1 MKTIMQLAVSF
12 AIIALLSSCSLSYSS
27 GKSNESSKSS
37 SNSSLSSSDN
47 YVAKTQYLDD
57 ISEYVATVIV
67 SNLSDDDYMAELGTI
82 AERHC
87 ITDWERDE
95 ATYRAIGMGFRQA
108 GISKTQVL
116 KTKFVSDVSQT
127 DQNKLKLILT
137 GYHS

>member
-1 MKTIMQLAVSF
+1 MKTIMSIAVSF
-12 AIIALLSSCSLSYSS
+12 AIISLLSSCSLSYSS
-27 GKSNESSKSS
+27 GKSSESSKSS
-37 SNSSLSSSDN
+37 SNSSSDN
-47 YVAKTQYLDD
+47 YVAKTEYLDD
-57 ISEYVATVIV
+57 ISEYVATVVV

-87 ITDWERDE
+87 ITDWERDD

-116 KTKFVSDVSQT
+116 KTKFVIHVSET